1 MERSPSKA
9 KTCLARARRE
19 RGQKRVPLPP
29 ARITGRKSIGFDI
42 AETSY
47 RTNTR
52 FAQREMKLF
61 LEGNRGCAA
70 PPLLETVF
78 PHPTW
83 QNGARGNLSRKARL
97 GQLGQE
103 FRHAAGALV

>member
-42 AETSY
+42 EHTSY
-47 RTNTR
+47 PTNTR
-52 FAQREMKLF
+52 FAQWEIKLF

-70 PPLLETVF
+70 PPLPETVF

-83 QNGARGNLSRKARL
+83 QNGARGNLSRAVRLLQIFGLRL
-97 GQLGQE
+97 GE
-103 FRHAAGALV
+103 I